1 MGALNPQPLWS
12 PPASV
17 PSRSQTP
24 LTTPNHQPAPT
35 RTPTPNDH
43 VRAIVELLRPGTPD
57 LARRWLAALLIVP
70 EEERE
75 AVVSAIERR
84 IVAQYPLP
92 AVPAA
97 GALGEGVVAPAVVT
111 KSIGAPRLPGTPRQ
125 VNIKHPPVQKQGYV
139 EEVIRTYEVV
149 EEKPGKVGKGKKDQK
164 DQKDEK
170 VRKRRR
176 AGG

>member
-1 MGALNPQPLWS
+1 M
-12 PPASV
+12 
-17 PSRSQTP
+17 
-24 LTTPNHQPAPT
+24 
-35 RTPTPNDH
+35 
-43 VRAIVELLRPGTPD
+43 LRPGTPD

>member
-1 MGALNPQPLWS
+1 M
-12 PPASV
+12 
-17 PSRSQTP
+17 
-24 LTTPNHQPAPT
+24 
-35 RTPTPNDH
+35 
-43 VRAIVELLRPGTPD
+43 LRPGTPD

-92 AVPAA
+92 AAPAA
-97 GALGEGVVAPAVVT
+97 CALGEGVVAPAVVT

>member
-1 MGALNPQPLWS
+1 
-12 PPASV
+12 
-17 PSRSQTP
+17 
-24 LTTPNHQPAPT
+24 
-35 RTPTPNDH
+35 
-43 VRAIVELLRPGTPD
+43 
-57 LARRWLAALLIVP
+57 LAALLIVP

-176 AGG
+176 AGGG

>member
-1 MGALNPQPLWS
+1 
-12 PPASV
+12 
-17 PSRSQTP
+17 
-24 LTTPNHQPAPT
+24 
-35 RTPTPNDH
+35 
-43 VRAIVELLRPGTPD
+43 LLRPGTPD